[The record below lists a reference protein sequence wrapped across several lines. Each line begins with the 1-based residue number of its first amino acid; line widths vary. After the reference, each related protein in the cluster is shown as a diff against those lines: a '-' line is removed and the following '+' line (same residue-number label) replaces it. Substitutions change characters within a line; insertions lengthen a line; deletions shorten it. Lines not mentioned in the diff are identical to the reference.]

1 MIQEYL
7 FTSDKYKKELETLD
21 VRDKVQKKI
30 ISIKNSLCWTLCLSI
45 DGENE
50 EVAKIL
56 DLLNKQIC
64 EKYRPTVLSNGC
76 SAYFNKSLFPMA
88 NEFERKLRKLLYLAS
103 ALQEDN
109 SSHEVIENLES
120 KDLGKI
126 FDTLFTD
133 VNFINK
139 VKEQV
144 NSKTW
149 KFTRNELIATIN
161 DLEEDTLWDA
171 LPGTERVKT
180 LCEKF
185 NDLRIYRNDIMHAHN
200 ISWEQFK
207 VAKRLF
213 QKVNMELDIAIE
225 ELIDAKEENE
235 TMIPADFNIK
245 LRSALMS
252 IQKQSTPDL
261 REKWDAFLIS
271 LQNSSSQTDINAL
284 NEKFNKLSSIQPVLG
299 QETEKTLSALKEI
312 NMNEW
317 ISQSK
322 YAESIPN
329 LEELVALQ
337 NDIPPAIKAMN
348 NMARQLKNYK
358 ISMPPEV
365 EKLQNNLSKINGNT
379 VSKNY
384 GTVQIDEEES

>member
-7 FTSDKYKKELETLD
+7 FTSDKYKEELETLD

-171 LPGTERVKT
+171 LPGTE
-180 LCEKF
+180 
-185 NDLRIYRNDIMHAHN
+185 
-200 ISWEQFK
+200 
-207 VAKRLF
+207 
-213 QKVNMELDIAIE
+213 
-225 ELIDAKEENE
+225 
-235 TMIPADFNIK
+235 
-245 LRSALMS
+245 
-252 IQKQSTPDL
+252 
-261 REKWDAFLIS
+261 
-271 LQNSSSQTDINAL
+271 
-284 NEKFNKLSSIQPVLG
+284 
-299 QETEKTLSALKEI
+299 
-312 NMNEW
+312 
-317 ISQSK
+317 
-322 YAESIPN
+322 
-329 LEELVALQ
+329 
-337 NDIPPAIKAMN
+337 
-348 NMARQLKNYK
+348 
-358 ISMPPEV
+358 
-365 EKLQNNLSKINGNT
+365 
-379 VSKNY
+379 SKN
-384 GTVQIDEEES
+384 TLRKI